1 MKAEIITIGDEL
13 MRGEIIDSNKARLA
27 QRLLLLDLDC
37 RHQVSVLDDRAD
49 MRDAFLRAADRSDL
63 VLVSG
68 GLGPTR
74 DDLTT
79 EVLAETFGRKLELD
93 PPSLAAIEAF
103 FARVGREMA
112 DVNRK
117 QAYFPTGAEV
127 LENPIGTA
135 PGFALAVPRANGANG
150 VKGGRREAVFF
161 AMPGVPRE
169 LDKMMDEQVM
179 PQIERLLS
187 PVGEADGLGPQRLS
201 PVGETDRLGP
211 QRLSPVGETDRLG
224 PQHLSPVGEADGL
237 EPRRVVRAAL
247 LRTFGM
253 GESTLEAELRDL
265 ARDGDVELG
274 FRTAFP
280 DNFLRPVARAAS
292 AAEADRRIAAVVA
305 AIRAKLGPIVFGE
318 GEESMEGVVGRLL
331 VEAGK
336 TVATAESCTGGLVAE
351 RLTDVPGSSR
361 YFLGSVVAYS
371 NEAKSSLLGVPA
383 ALIEGE
389 GAVSEPVVRAMAEGA
404 RARFG
409 SDFALATSGI
419 SGPDGGTATKPVGL
433 VWIAL
438 AEAGG
443 THADSFVF
451 SVDRSRH
458 RSLTAQLALDWVRR
472 RILGAPLVGPGLMRR
487 AGGGSAPG

>member
-1 MKAEIITIGDEL
+1 MIAEIITIGDEL
-13 MRGEIIDSNKARLA
+13 MRGEVIDSNKARLA

-37 RHQVSVLDDRAD
+37 RFQVSVLDDRAD
-49 MRDAFLRAADRSDL
+49 MRDAFLRAADRSDI

-79 EVLAETFGRKLELD
+79 EILAETFERALELD
-93 PPSLAAIEAF
+93 PASLAAIEAF

-117 QAYFPTGAEV
+117 QAWFPAGAEV
-127 LENPIGTA
+127 LANPIGTA
-135 PGFALAVPRANGANG
+135 PGFALAVPRAAGASAS
-150 VKGGRREAVFF
+150 GRREVVFF

-179 PQIERLLS
+179 PRLERLLAAS
-187 PVGEADGLGPQRLS
+187 GAASSGG
-201 PVGETDRLGP
+201 TDAP
-211 QRLSPVGETDRLG
+211 P
-224 PQHLSPVGEADGL
+224 A
-237 EPRRVVRAAL
+237 RRVVRAAL

-305 AIRAKLGPIVFGE
+305 AIRAKLGPIVFAE
-318 GEESMEGVVGRLL
+318 GEQSMEAVVGRLL
-331 VEAGK
+331 AEAGR

-371 NEAKSSLLGVPA
+371 NEAKAALLGVPP
-383 ALIEGE
+383 ALIERE

-451 SVDRSRH
+451 SVDRTRH
-458 RSLTAQLALDWVRR
+458 RSLTAQVALDWVRR
-472 RILGAPLVGPGLMRR
+472 RLLGAPLVGPSLMRR
-487 AGGGSAPG
+487 AGGSSAPG

>member
-1 MKAEIITIGDEL
+1 LNAEIITIGDEL

-27 QRLLLLDLDC
+27 ERLLRLDLDC

-49 MRDAFLRAADRSDL
+49 MRDAFLRAAERSDI

-93 PPSLAAIEAF
+93 AGSLAAIEAF
-103 FARVGREMA
+103 FARVGREMV

-117 QAYFPTGAEV
+117 QAWFPAGADV
-127 LENPIGTA
+127 MANPIGTA
-135 PGFALAVPRANGANG
+135 PGFALAAPRGGHAGGAAG
-150 VKGGRREAVFF
+150 EVVFF
-161 AMPGVPRE
+161 VLPGVPRE
-169 LDKMMDEQVM
+169 LERMADEQVM
-179 PQIERLLS
+179 PRLARIL
-187 PVGEADGLGPQRLS
+187 EAR
-201 PVGETDRLGP
+201 DRAAG
-211 QRLSPVGETDRLG
+211 VA
-224 PQHLSPVGEADGL
+224 V
-237 EPRRVVRAAL
+237 PRRVVRAAL
-247 LRTFGM
+247 LRTFGL
-253 GESTLEAELRDL
+253 GESTLEAELSDL
-265 ARDGDVELG
+265 ARGGDVELG

-292 AAEADRRIAAVVA
+292 AEEADRRIAEVVR

-318 GEESMEGVVGRLL
+318 GEATMESVVGGMLRD
-331 VEAGK
+331 AGK
-336 TVATAESCTGGLVAE
+336 TLATAESCTGGLIAE
-351 RLTDVPGSSR
+351 RLTDVPGSSD
-361 YFLGSVVAYS
+361 YFLGGVVAYG
-371 NEAKSSLLGVPA
+371 NAAKAQLLGVPA
-383 ALIEGE
+383 DLIARE

-419 SGPDGGTATKPVGL
+419 SGPGGGTAAKPVGL

-438 AEAGG
+438 AQAGG

-458 RSLTAQLALDWVRR
+458 RSLTSQVALDWVRR
-472 RILGAPLVGPGLMRR
+472 TLLGAPLVGPSLMRR
-487 AGGGSAPG
+487 AGGSSAPG

>member
-1 MKAEIITIGDEL
+1 MNAEIITIGDEL
-13 MRGEIIDSNKARLA
+13 MRGEVIDSNKARLA
-27 QRLLLLDLDC
+27 QRLQRLDLDC

-49 MRDAFLRAADRSDL
+49 MRDAFLRAAERSDV

-79 EVLAETFGRKLELD
+79 EVLAETFGRALVLD

-117 QAYFPTGAEV
+117 QAFFPVGADV
-127 LENPIGTA
+127 LVNPIGTA
-135 PGFALAVPRANGANG
+135 PGFALAVPRRLQAGEARAEG
-150 VKGGRREAVFF
+150 PSRRREVVFF

-179 PQIERLLS
+179 PRL
-187 PVGEADGLGPQRLS
+187 EAILAAPASEGGAP
-201 PVGETDRLGP
+201 
-211 QRLSPVGETDRLG
+211 
-224 PQHLSPVGEADGL
+224 A
-237 EPRRVVRAAL
+237 PRRVVRAAL

-253 GESTLEAELRDL
+253 GESTLEAELLDL
-265 ARDGDVELG
+265 ARDGEVELG

-280 DNFLRPVARAAS
+280 DNYLRPVARASS
-292 AAEADRRIAAVVA
+292 AAEADRRIGAVVA
-305 AIRAKLGPIVFGE
+305 AIRSRLGPIVFAE
-318 GEESMEGVVGRLL
+318 GEDSMESVVGRLL
-331 VEAGK
+331 AGAGK
-336 TVATAESCTGGLVAE
+336 TIATAESCTGGLIAE

-371 NEAKSSLLGVPA
+371 NAAKSALLGVPA
-383 ALIEGE
+383 EAIERE
-389 GAVSEPVVRAMAEGA
+389 GAVSEPVIRAMAEGA

-438 AEAGG
+438 AEAGR

-458 RSLTAQLALDWVRR
+458 RSLTAQVALDWVRR
-472 RILGAPLVGPGLMRR
+472 RILGAPLVGPSLMRR
-487 AGGGSAPG
+487 AGGSSTPG

>member
-1 MKAEIITIGDEL
+1 MKVEIITIGDEL

-49 MRDAFLRAADRSDL
+49 MRNTFLRAADRSDL

-135 PGFALAVPRANGANG
+135 PGFALAVPRANGAESAEG
-150 VKGGRREAVFF
+150 VKGSRREVVFF

-179 PQIERLLS
+179 PRIERRLS
-187 PVGEADGLGPQRLS
+187 PVGEAD
-201 PVGETDRLGP
+201 RLG
-211 QRLSPVGETDRLG
+211 
-224 PQHLSPVGEADGL
+224 
-237 EPRRVVRAAL
+237 PRRVVRAAL

-253 GESTLEAELRDL
+253 GESALEAELRDL

-292 AAEADRRIAAVVA
+292 AAEADRRIGAVVA

-336 TVATAESCTGGLVAE
+336 TVATAESCTGGLIAE

-458 RSLTAQLALDWVRR
+458 RSLTAQVALDWIRR
-472 RILGAPLVGPGLMRR
+472 RILGAPLVGPSLMRR